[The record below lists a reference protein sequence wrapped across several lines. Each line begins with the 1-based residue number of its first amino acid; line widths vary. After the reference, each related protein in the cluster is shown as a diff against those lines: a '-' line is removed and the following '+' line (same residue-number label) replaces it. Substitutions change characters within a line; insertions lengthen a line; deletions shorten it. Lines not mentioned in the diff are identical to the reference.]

1 MASGAVKWFNAAKGF
16 GFITPDLGPS
26 DVFVHVSAL
35 SAAGIDG
42 LQPGDRVEFE
52 LTQSGDGRLLALGL
66 RWPKP
71 RPDAIS
77 PDLPCPDALPE
88 SGAAA

>member
-35 SAAGIDG
+35 TDAGIAG

-71 RPDAIS
+71 RPGTTG
-77 PDLPCPDALPE
+77 PDELPAP
-88 SGAAA
+88 GATA